1 METGIRCD
9 DEVDFPASPL
19 MNRGNLSH
27 RKKNKQ
33 TDCVLVDQ
41 EDFENKQFTKLLG
54 VQAEVPSPETD
65 PCEPKLRKHAI
76 SLEQRLLPQQ

>member
-1 METGIRCD
+1 MTKCFLLKYQE
-9 DEVDFPASPL
+9 
-19 MNRGNLSH
+19 
-27 RKKNKQ
+27 KKKQ

>member
-1 METGIRCD
+1 MIWVTLRW
-9 DEVDFPASPL
+9 
-19 MNRGNLSH
+19 LSAFFLNI

-76 SLEQRLLPQQ
+76 SLEQRLLPQQWEKHQLLNF

>member
-1 METGIRCD
+1 M
-9 DEVDFPASPL
+9 
-19 MNRGNLSH
+19 
-27 RKKNKQ
+27 
-33 TDCVLVDQ
+33 DQ